1 MDIEEFYDAD
11 DRRRRSAELEL
22 GREWHDQYGV
32 RYELNWVEDTGELY
46 VMRQPVPF
54 ESIDPFGAI
63 HVAGTHGVDP
73 AEVRGMTVTV
83 VGTVATRQALEQ
95 AVDGWEDAMG
105 AEDSMGWLVGR
116 LRQHGIMGPTE
127 PGSPLVT

>member
-1 MDIEEFYDAD
+1 MDIGEFYDAD
-11 DRRRRSAELEL
+11 ERRRRSAELEL

-46 VMRQPVPF
+46 VMREPVPF

-63 HVAGTHGVDP
+63 HVAGTHKVDE

-83 VGTVATRQALEQ
+83 VGTVASRDEVERAL
-95 AVDGWEDAMG
+95 DGWAEAMEG
-105 AEDSMGWLVGR
+105 EDSMAWLIER
-116 LRQHGIMGPTE
+116 LRRHGILGPAE
-127 PGSPLVT
+127 PGSPLVS